1 MGTDRKKRKIRILGF
16 RKKSKSKAGKTNIKS
31 DVSNSEQKSG
41 LELVNGSRKRRKRV
55 RIITLSIVAA
65 IILTVLIISWIT
77 PTGLIEYIQNEY
89 AATGKGE
96 FPVSVYSSNPEYF
109 GCHDDIITLTNNT
122 FFEVYNTNGK
132 LLQAVSHG
140 MSNPQLEVSEARFLL
155 YDRERYSISIFNYSN
170 ELHTAEFENTIITAD
185 IGRNGSYAVVTSS
198 ELYKNSVYVYNKD
211 NELKF
216 TWNSANYY
224 VTDVAVS
231 DNGKKIA
238 VCLLNSNAGSFESF
252 VYILDFKSATPKEK
266 YSFNDI
272 VSSVSNYGDYIF
284 ANGFDRAYSIKW
296 DGGQT
301 DLGVNGTIRCYD
313 FDFDGNSCFVF
324 GREDN
329 EQINT
334 IAVLNEDGKLTS
346 TFQFNAAV
354 EDIAL
359 TDEYIAVLSP
369 TDCYLYNLK
378 GELKSSISSEYKGVF
393 VGLSSN
399 GDVLVSDNSKLIKL
413 K

>member
-1 MGTDRKKRKIRILGF
+1 KIRILGF

-252 VYILDFKSATPKEK
+252 VYILDFKSVTPKEK

>member
-1 MGTDRKKRKIRILGF
+1 MGTERKKRRIKILGF
-16 RKKSKSKAGKTNIKS
+16 RKKSKSKVGKVNSKQDKS
-31 DVSNSEQKSG
+31 VDEQKSG
-41 LELVNGSRKRRKRV
+41 LELVNGSRKRRKKI
-55 RIITLSIVAA
+55 RIIALSIAAA
-65 IILTVLIISWIT
+65 IILTVLIISWLT

-89 AATGKGE
+89 AASGKGD

-109 GCHDDIITLTNNT
+109 GCRNDIITLTNDT
-122 FFEVYNTNGK
+122 YFEVYNTNGK

-155 YDRERYSISIFNYSN
+155 FDRERYNISIFNYSN
-170 ELHTAEFENTIITAD
+170 ELHTAEFESTIITAD

-198 ELYKNSVYVYNKD
+198 EVYKNSVFVYDKN
-211 NELKF
+211 NELQY

-224 VTDVAVS
+224 ITDVAVS
-231 DNGKKIA
+231 DNGKNIA
-238 VCLLNSNAGSFESF
+238 LCLLNSNAGSFESF
-252 VYILDFKSATPKEK
+252 VYILDFKSATPKDK
-266 YSFNDI
+266 YSFDDI
-272 VSSVSNYGDYIF
+272 VSSISNYGDYIF

-313 FDFDGNSCFVF
+313 FDFHGNSCFVF

-334 IAVLNEDGKLTS
+334 VVVLDEDGKMTS

-354 EDIAL
+354 TDVAITEDFVAL
-359 TDEYIAVLSP
+359 LSP
-369 TDCYLYNLK
+369 TECYIYDFN
-378 GELKSSISSEYKGVF
+378 GNLKSSITCEYKGTF
-393 VGLSSN
+393 VGLSSDGN
-399 GDVLVSDNSKLIKL
+399 VLVSDNSKLIKA

>member
-1 MGTDRKKRKIRILGF
+1 MGSERKKRRIRILGF
-16 RKKSKSKAGKTNIKS
+16 RKKSKSKTGKVNNKH
-31 DVSNSEQKSG
+31 NSSGNEQKSG
-41 LELVNGSRKRRKRV
+41 LELVNGSRKRRKRS
-55 RIITLSIVAA
+55 RIIALSVAA
-65 IILTVLIISWIT
+65 AVILTVLIISWLT

-89 AATGKGE
+89 ASSGNGD
-96 FPVSVYSSNPEYF
+96 FPVIVYSTNPEYF
-109 GCHDDIITLTNNT
+109 GCHNDIITLTNDT
-122 FFEVYNTNGK
+122 FFEVYNTGGK

-140 MSNPQLEVSEARFLL
+140 MSNPQLEVSEARFMLF
-155 YDRERYSISIFNYSN
+155 DRERYSISIFNYSN
-170 ELHTAEFENTIITAD
+170 ELYTAEFENTIITAD

-198 ELYKNSVYVYNKD
+198 DVYKNSVFVYDKD

-231 DNGKKIA
+231 DNGKNIA
-238 VCLLNSNAGSFESF
+238 LCLLNSNAGSFESF

-272 VSSVSNYGDYIF
+272 VSSISNYGDYIF
-284 ANGFDRAYSIKW
+284 ANGFDHAYSLKW

-301 DLGVNGTIRCYD
+301 DLGVTGTVRCYD
-313 FDFDGNSCFVF
+313 FDFQGNSCFVF

-354 EDIAL
+354 EDISIA
-359 TDEYIAVLSP
+359 DDFIAVLSP
-369 TDCYLYNLK
+369 TECYLYDLK
-378 GELKSSISSEYKGVF
+378 GNLKSSISSEYKGTF
-393 VGLSSN
+393 VGLSN
-399 GDVLVSDNSKLIKL
+399 DGEVLVSDNSKLIKV

>member
-16 RKKSKSKAGKTNIKS
+16 RKKSKSKAGKTNFKS